1 MTGNGTFAFR
11 GHVDASVLRSDIRL
25 LSSIPWN
32 ESTRQPRFASAL
44 TSGVGN
50 AAWRRAILDN
60 LPTRHSRTGA
70 APNDARDKC
79 NVVRFSDTTQQAATR
94 IPAHRACGTRRQLLT
109 RRGIPSFGLHR
120 KRGRAK
126 GFGVVR
132 REPPQA
138 ISQDRHVEIDEQADG
153 HPRKSQ
159 IRDYLRLV
167 NREQTLDRFEF
178 EQNAA

>member
-70 APNDARDKC
+70 APNDDRGMC
-79 NVVRFSDTTQQAATR
+79 NVVFRRDTAARAPRRTTLVTSAMLCDFPTR
-94 IPAHRACGTRRQLLT
+94 HSRQ
-109 RRGIPSFGLHR
+109 RRGFPR
-120 KRGRAK
+120 TERVARGA
-126 GFGVVR
+126 
-132 REPPQA
+132 
-138 ISQDRHVEIDEQADG
+138 S
-153 HPRKSQ
+153 
-159 IRDYLRLV
+159 YLRAEVSPRLDCTGRGEERKDLGWSDV
-167 NREQTLDRFEF
+167 SLRRPFRKTVTLKLT
-178 EQNAA
+178 NKP